1 MTSPT
6 PEQELEVRKNIH
18 RADTLIGA
26 IEAVNVAVAN
36 EEDRVY
42 AEYLDT
48 TVREFLE
55 EELARNSA
63 AHKAYLR
70 EIGLRPE

>member
-1 MTSPT
+1 MPRTL
-6 PEQELEVRKNIH
+6 EQEFRIVENIA
-18 RADTLIGA
+18 RADTLVGA
-26 IEAVNVAVAN
+26 IEAVNVAVEA
-36 EEDRVY
+36 EEHPAY

-55 EELARNSA
+55 EEHRRANA

-70 EIGLRPE
+70 ELGIRPA